1 MSMSKDKLS
10 LPQRIALENLWLICR
25 GFAML
30 PSFIRHGV
38 FANIVYFILCYIV
51 RYRRKVMMGNLERS
65 FPDKSHKEINALCKR
80 AYHNLAEQ
88 IINTISM
95 SGISEKE
102 LLRRM
107 EIPDA
112 ERIRKEMAG
121 QNVVFMMGHYGPWE
135 AGLAI
140 SLTFPEQR
148 LVAVYH
154 KLSNRV
160 MDELFKRIRQLPNVD
175 LVDMKRTMRY
185 FIDKRD
191 KQQMIMGLISDQNP
205 TWRSNMPWYKFLH
218 QWTAFFDGAEMLA
231 TKYKLPVYYFS
242 PRRVKAGK
250 YIGRIIRLH
259 DGVEEVEP
267 FTITERFVRILEEDI
282 LYAPELWMWTHRR
295 WKYTPPEELQSQK
308 I

>member
-1 MSMSKDKLS
+1 
-10 LPQRIALENLWLICR
+10 
-25 GFAML
+25 ML

-38 FANIVYFILCYIV
+38 FTNIVYFILCYIV

-65 FPDKSHKEINALCKR
+65 FPDKSHKEINTLCKR
-80 AYHNLAEQ
+80 AYYNLAEQ

-191 KQQMIMGLISDQNP
+191 KQQMIKTQRGVQICLGISSCTNGQRSSTAQRCLPQN
-205 TWRSNMPWYKFLH
+205 TSCRYITS
-218 QWTAFFDGAEMLA
+218 
-231 TKYKLPVYYFS
+231 LPDAS
-242 PRRVKAGK
+242 RRVN
-250 YIGRIIRLH
+250 
-259 DGVEEVEP
+259 
-267 FTITERFVRILEEDI
+267 ILAES
-282 LYAPELWMWTHRR
+282 YAST
-295 WKYTPPEELQSQK
+295 TA
-308 I
+308 

>member
-1 MSMSKDKLS
+1 
-10 LPQRIALENLWLICR
+10 
-25 GFAML
+25 
-30 PSFIRHGV
+30 
-38 FANIVYFILCYIV
+38 
-51 RYRRKVMMGNLERS
+51 
-65 FPDKSHKEINALCKR
+65 
-80 AYHNLAEQ
+80 
-88 IINTISM
+88 
-95 SGISEKE
+95 
-102 LLRRM
+102 
-107 EIPDA
+107 
-112 ERIRKEMAG
+112 
-121 QNVVFMMGHYGPWE
+121 
-135 AGLAI
+135 
-140 SLTFPEQR
+140 
-148 LVAVYH
+148 
-154 KLSNRV
+154 
-160 MDELFKRIRQLPNVD
+160 
-175 LVDMKRTMRY
+175 MRY

-191 KQQMIMGLISDQNP
+191 KQMMIMGLISDQNP

-250 YIGRIIRLH
+250 YIGRIVRLH